1 MYNDFETQIQSDEFA
16 TEYANYI
23 RWCEEV
29 EGFHEPEEEV

>member
-16 TEYANYI
+16 TAYTDYI